1 MVADQGEIW
10 WAELGEPVGSAPGYR
25 RPVLVIQGDAFN
37 QSRINT
43 VVCVALTGNALLA
56 RMPGNV
62 LLRAEHTG
70 LDRDSVALGSA
81 IVTVDRAQLTER
93 VGKVTRRKLE
103 PVFQGIDVVL
113 GR

>member
-25 RPVLVIQGDAFN
+25 RPVLVIQGDSFN
-37 QSRINT
+37 RSRIDT
-43 VVCVALTGNALLA
+43 VVCVALTGNARLA

-62 LLRAEHTG
+62 LLRAGDTG
-70 LDRDSVALGSA
+70 LDCDSVALGSA
-81 IVTVDRAQLTER
+81 IVTIDRGQLTER

-103 PVFQGIDVVL
+103 LVFAGIDVVL